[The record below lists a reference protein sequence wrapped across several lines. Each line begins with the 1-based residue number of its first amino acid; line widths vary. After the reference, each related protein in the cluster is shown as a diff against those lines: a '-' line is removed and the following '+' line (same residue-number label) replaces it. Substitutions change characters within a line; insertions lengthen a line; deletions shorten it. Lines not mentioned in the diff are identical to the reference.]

1 MLLLTSCP
9 YSGHPVFFPVGMCFG
24 SGLLFPIYHLLVVQ
38 SDSQPGQRG
47 CQLRLLW
54 AQFANVISHSFIRAI
69 FQHDKTLKEFHFTY
83 HKVSPL
89 SVFTQRQIAFSTCP
103 SSLSTLVLLTGSSS
117 SQDENTNMCDCL
129 TRHAHAID
137 FCDSV
142 VEKYNGYLT
151 W

>member
-9 YSGHPVFFPVGMCFG
+9 YSGRPVFFPVGMCFG
-24 SGLLFPIYHLLVVQ
+24 SGSLFPIYHLLVVQ

-69 FQHDKTLKEFHFTY
+69 FQHDKTVKEFHFTY

-103 SSLSTLVLLTGSSS
+103 SSFIYPGASNRQQFQPGREHKHVRLPHKACSCYRFL
-117 SQDENTNMCDCL
+117 
-129 TRHAHAID
+129 
-137 FCDSV
+137 
-142 VEKYNGYLT
+142 
-151 W
+151 